1 MKQDE
6 LNKVAATAI
15 RKLNSENEE
24 LKTKL
29 AAYNKAA
36 SLVSELFKEGSIAAE
51 DVLPVIDKFNHK
63 SLEELGVIEKAIDLH
78 KSGSYDF
85 TFGKLSELPQDDGT
99 LDPLTRMLLDEY

>member
-1 MKQDE
+1 MIDDILADVKHRMDQAVIHCQGE

-36 SLVSELFKEGSIAAE
+36 SLVSELFNE
-51 DVLPVIDKFNHK
+51 
-63 SLEELGVIEKAIDLH
+63 
-78 KSGSYDF
+78 
-85 TFGKLSELPQDDGT
+85 
-99 LDPLTRMLLDEY
+99 